1 MACREIQ
8 IVSEFIHAKLQDALT
23 MYVVLQALRKS
34 TEKELKKLINKLK
47 DEAVDSSD
55 EDFESV
61 ITIYEKLIEK
71 FKNWKDIPPSEEAY
85 IKQSVQ
91 CVVEVVFCDDERL
104 THDW

>member
-1 MACREIQ
+1 M
-8 IVSEFIHAKLQDALT
+8 
-23 MYVVLQALRKS
+23 
-34 TEKELKKLINKLK
+34 
-47 DEAVDSSD
+47 
-55 EDFESV
+55 

-71 FKNWKDIPPSEEAY
+71 IKNWKDIPPSEEAY